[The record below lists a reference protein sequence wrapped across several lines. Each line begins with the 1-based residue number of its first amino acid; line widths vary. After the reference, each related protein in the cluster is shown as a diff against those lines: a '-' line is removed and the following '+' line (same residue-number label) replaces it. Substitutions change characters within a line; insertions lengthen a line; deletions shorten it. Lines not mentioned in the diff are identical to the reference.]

1 MLVPCTV
8 LIKRRPRRMGKYGVT
23 VARSDELRVTMEL
36 AADADL
42 SCLLLDLGYT
52 QAEVEHILKELG
64 PKKTSIQHPRVID
77 EFALHDNGL

>member
-1 MLVPCTV
+1 MVYQHIAVCGDVERTFVLVPCTV

-52 QAEVEHILKELG
+52 QA
-64 PKKTSIQHPRVID
+64 
-77 EFALHDNGL
+77 

>member
-52 QAEVEHILKELG
+52 QA
-64 PKKTSIQHPRVID
+64 
-77 EFALHDNGL
+77 